1 MRRLPPIFY
10 FLALLAT
17 SLTVKFMPLLVTP
30 RTVTNKFPV
39 VAPVGTVVTML
50 VAVRFSLVTRATVA
64 ECYRTSSLRRAE
76 VASTDGYRHSYCYR
90 FVWPPA

>member
-1 MRRLPPIFY
+1 MKGLPPIFY

-39 VAPVGTVVTML
+39 VAPVDCGHNARSGPIL
-50 VAVRFSLVTRATVA
+50 ARH
-64 ECYRTSSLRRAE
+64 
-76 VASTDGYRHSYCYR
+76 ASNCG
-90 FVWPPA
+90 